1 MNQTQATEVMSHTI
15 NEGLHYSGSVIIG
28 SPVDHEGPD
37 VLLVSYA
44 NGLTLSVT
52 VEILA
57 QP

>member
-1 MNQTQATEVMSHTI
+1 MNQIQAAELVAEVLRTDERFH
-15 NEGLHYSGSVIIG
+15 SVWVG
-28 SPVDHEGPD
+28 RDLVPGTPLKVLPVLP
-37 VLLVSYA
+37 